1 MIEMENITK
10 GFRLGESVVTILKGI
25 NLYIGRGEFVSIMG
39 PSGSGKSTLSSLL
52 GCLAKPTSGS
62 YKINGQEI
70 SSLSPALLAQ
80 LRNRKIGFIFQDFNL
95 LEGMS
100 AWQNVALPLFYAG
113 VSTAERK
120 RRAME
125 CLKLVGLESK
135 VNHLSSQLSGGQ
147 KQRVAIARALVN
159 EPDFLFADEP
169 TGALDT
175 RTGQEIMG
183 IMQHLNLMGHTIVQV
198 THSPSDAR
206 FAKRILHIVDG
217 LIVKD
222 ELVERPTVA
231 HLLDSAKHSDEI
243 YTRLWRVAQLSKD
256 SDPKTFDCLK
266 SLYDFSKIRSN
277 PREIVKTFIRWQT
290 QDSDTIL
297 QELFH
302 HDDWA
307 IRAEVIKVCGLR
319 GISFALPFYLE
330 AMRDKNAWVRFLS
343 LSELKRQGRISLTD
357 AQKQLLLGAFND
369 ADERVRSSV
378 ASLFGQWKDPVA
390 PLKKAINDTDGR
402 VRANALEAAALFLSK
417 EDPNLLEEIKTHLED
432 KNNRARANAAVLLF
446 PFLPEEALSTL
457 SKMLVSENNLMRS
470 SAAWALGQIPTARGG
485 PWLLEQLKHEK
496 EEMVVEP
503 IIRSLGKLSQNGF
516 SLQEQIELIL
526 NMNAL
531 GSEHRE
537 NVLKNQA

>member
-1 MIEMENITK
+1 MENITK
-10 GFRLGESVVTILKGI
+10 GFRLGESTVTILKGI
-25 NLYIGRGEFVSIMG
+25 SLYIGRGEFVSIMG

-70 SSLSPALLAQ
+70 SSLSPALLAR
-80 LRNRKIGFIFQDFNL
+80 LRNQKIGFIFQDFNL

-100 AWQNVALPLFYAG
+100 AWQNVALPLFYAD
-113 VSTAERK
+113 VSTMERK

-125 CLKLVGLESK
+125 CLKLVGLESR

-169 TGALDT
+169 TGALDK

-183 IMQHLNLMGHTIVQV
+183 IMQRLNLMGHTIVQV
-198 THSPSDAR
+198 THSGSDAR

-231 HLLDSAKHSDEI
+231 QLPDSAKPSDEI

-256 SDPKTFDCLK
+256 SDPKTFGCLR
-266 SLYDFSKIRSN
+266 SLYDLSKTQGN
-277 PREIVKTFIRWQT
+277 LCETVKTFVRWQT
-290 QDSDTIL
+290 QDSDAIL

-307 IRAEVIKVCGLR
+307 IRAEVIKSCGSR

-330 AMRDKNAWVRFLS
+330 AMRDKSAWVRFLS
-343 LSELKRQGRISLTD
+343 LSELKRQGQISLTD
-357 AQKQLLLGAFND
+357 AQKQLLLAAFD
-369 ADERVRSSV
+369 DTDERVRSSAV
-378 ASLFGQWKDPVA
+378 SLFGQWKDPVA
-390 PLKKAINDTDGR
+390 PLKKAINDIDGR
-402 VRANALEAAALFLSK
+402 VRANALEAAALFISK
-417 EDPNLLEEIKTHLED
+417 EDQNWIAEIKAHLED

-446 PFLPEEALSTL
+446 PFLPEEAKITL
-457 SKMLVSENNLMRS
+457 SKMLVSENNLMRAS
-470 SAAWALGQIPTARGG
+470 SAWALGQIPSAQGG
-485 PWLLEQLKHEK
+485 PWLLERLKHEQ
-496 EEMVVEP
+496 EETVVEP
-503 IIRSLGKLSQNGF
+503 LIRALGKLSQNGF
-516 SLQEQIELIL
+516 SLREQIESVL
-526 NMNAL
+526 NLTASVKAGESSPQN
-531 GSEHRE
+531 SP
-537 NVLKNQA
+537 